1 MRYTPNS
8 ACMLIKLSDNS
19 YCLIISDNHLAIPT
33 MISSMYVHVSFVG
46 QIKEVTIHQLM
57 NIVPHIQDRWSLI
70 GTRLKVSSHTLDEIC
85 LTANEQQIPA
95 GSKNTF
101 CCVKMLTSWYET
113 SDDVSVDAIMMAI
126 DAPHVGLNTKIS
138 TIETSLTSEYVAM
151 DTDTGNS
158 VTNPI
163 EKIEQSYFKMTT
175 KFCLELS
182 KSQYSI
188 SEILPYLKVCK
199 INSDVLE
206 GISDFPELVASFE
219 KHALINKADLSWLKN
234 IAHYAEC
241 TKATEVVEHYESL
254 LMADKI
260 PWYSSHPEG
269 TYLIAK
275 TDKKPESVT
284 IKDSSN
290 AKSTASEIVNIVE
303 SDSVLQ
309 SSEVGS
315 VTFYWKL
322 VNKSAEIRI
331 PKVVNALLIKRCRN
345 AGVTNVGVMID
356 GDLNWIAIDETGMYL
371 HNFLN
376 LNTLRYSFL
385 G

>member
-1 MRYTPNS
+1 
-8 ACMLIKLSDNS
+8 
-19 YCLIISDNHLAIPT
+19 
-33 MISSMYVHVSFVG
+33 
-46 QIKEVTIHQLM
+46 M

-138 TIETSLTSEYVAM
+138 SIKTFLTSQYVAM
-151 DTDTGNS
+151 DTDTDDS
-158 VTNPI
+158 VTNPP
-163 EKIEQSYFKMTT
+163 EKTEQLYYEMKT

-188 SEILPYLKVCK
+188 SEILTYLKVCK

-219 KHALINKADLSWLKN
+219 KHALLNKADLSWLKN
-234 IAHYAEC
+234 IAQHAEC
-241 TKATEVVEHYESL
+241 TKATEVVEEYERL
-254 LMADKI
+254 LIADKI

-269 TYLIAK
+269 TYLVAR

-284 IKDSSN
+284 VKDSNN
-290 AKSTASEIVNIVE
+290 AKSAASEIVNIVE
-303 SDSVLQ
+303 SDSVLK

-315 VTFYWKL
+315 VIFYWKL
-322 VNKSAEIRI
+322 INKGAKIQI
-331 PKVVNALLIKRCRN
+331 PKVTSALLKKRCKN
-345 AGVTNVGVMID
+345 AGVTYVGVMID
-356 GDLNWIAIDETGMYL
+356 GDLNWITIDETGM
-371 HNFLN
+371 
-376 LNTLRYSFL
+376 
-385 G
+385 